1 MLKIDCYCSFK
12 YIKASF
18 VSFVCST
25 KMIDYDE
32 LKNALKKEVV
42 DFLVEPCTAKETLIL
57 KQGDLRFLLSK
68 AREKF
73 QDLKPQLKNGSSFP
87 IAKKEK
93 LNLGSCE
100 IG

>member
-42 DFLVEPCTAKETLIL
+42 DFLVEPCTAKETLI
-57 KQGDLRFLLSK
+57 
-68 AREKF
+68 
-73 QDLKPQLKNGSSFP
+73 
-87 IAKKEK
+87 
-93 LNLGSCE
+93 
-100 IG
+100 